1 MLAWH
6 FVGDT
11 LRDGRPIPPDGEWLA
26 HTGNLI
32 MCKSGLHATR
42 HPFDALKYAPGAML
56 CLVEVDGEIIEDADK
71 LVCRRRRIIARRDAT
86 SMLREFARVQALS
99 VAHLWQMPDIV
110 RQYLE
115 TDDESLR
122 DAAGAAAWDATRDAA
137 RDATRD
143 AAWAAA
149 WAAAGDDFEQRVMA
163 LFAGVAALDAAGG

>member
-11 LRDGRPIPPDGEWLA
+11 LRDGRPVPPDGEWLA
-26 HTGNLI
+26 HTGELI
-32 MCKSGLHATR
+32 MCESGLHASK

-56 CLVEVDGEIIEDADK
+56 CLVEVDGEIIEDDDK

-122 DAAGAAAWDATRDAA
+122 AAANAAARAAASAAAW
-137 RDATRD
+137 D

-149 WAAAGDDFEQRVMA
+149 WDAARDDFEQRVTA
-163 LFAGVAALDAAGG
+163 LFAGEAALDAAGE

>member
-11 LRDGRPIPPDGEWLA
+11 LRDGRPVPPDGEWLA

-32 MCKSGLHATR
+32 MCKSGLHASK

-56 CLVEVDGEIIEDADK
+56 CLVEVDGEIIEDDDK

-122 DAAGAAAWDATRDAA
+122 AAAWDAANAAAWDAA
-137 RDATRD
+137 R
-143 AAWAAA
+143 
-149 WAAAGDDFEQRVMA
+149 DDFEQRVTAM
-163 LFAGVAALDAAGG
+163 FAGEAALDAAGDSQT

>member
-11 LRDGRPIPPDGEWLA
+11 LRDGRPIPQDGEWLE
-26 HTGNLI
+26 HDGELV
-32 MCKSGLHATR
+32 MCESGLHASR
-42 HPFDALKYAPGAML
+42 HPFDALKYAPGSTL
-56 CLVEVDGEIIEDADK
+56 CLVEVDGEIIEDDDK

-122 DAAGAAAWDATRDAA
+122 AAA
-137 RDATRD
+137 RD

-149 WAAAGDDFEQRVMA
+149 WD
-163 LFAGVAALDAAGG
+163 LSLIPI